1 MEEQHKKTVLRM
13 IPYGL
18 YVLTCEKGEDVATA
32 TISWMTQTSF
42 SPPLVTIGVKEGSGV
57 HSLIKE
63 QKSYAISILGKDNAD
78 AAYAFF
84 KSTEREGDKLNGQ
97 QVFTGSLGHPVLTKA
112 PAYLECKLVEFIE
125 TGDHSIVVGEV
136 VNAGVQGE
144 LPGRPDD
151 ATLKLKDLGAKVH
164 YGG

>member
-1 MEEQHKKTVLRM
+1 MDEQQKKTALRM

-18 YVLTCEKGEDVATA
+18 YVLTCEKGENVATA
-32 TISWMTQTSF
+32 TISWLTQTSF
-42 SPPLVTIGVKEGSGV
+42 SPPLITMGVKVGSGV

-63 QKSYAISILGKDNAD
+63 QKSYAISILGKDNAA

-84 KSTEREGDKLNGQ
+84 KSTERKGDELNGQ
-97 QVFTGSLGHPVLTKA
+97 KVFSGSLGHPILADA
-112 PAYLECKLVEFIE
+112 PAYLECKLVQFIE

-136 VNAGVQGE
+136 VNASVKGE
-144 LPGRPDD
+144 LPGRPDGE
-151 ATLKLKDLGAKVH
+151 TLTLKDLGEKVH